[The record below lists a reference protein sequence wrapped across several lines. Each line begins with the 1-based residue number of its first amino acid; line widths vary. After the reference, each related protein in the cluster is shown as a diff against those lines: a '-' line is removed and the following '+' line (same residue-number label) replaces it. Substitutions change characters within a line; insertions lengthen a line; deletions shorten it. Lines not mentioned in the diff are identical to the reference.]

1 MVQILYSSVETNKT
15 GEEILLPV
23 TMMAALLSTCC
34 SLGQGEPVTVITK
47 ETHLAAGSEHFI
59 MSLDN

>member
-1 MVQILYSSVETNKT
+1 MRQSRSDIVIMGK
-15 GEEILLPV
+15 ILLPV
-23 TMMAALLSTCC
+23 AMMAALFSVCG